1 MSSPVAEAPSAAL
14 WRLRLTVKNG
24 PDAGK
29 SCTVDRDVVIVGKMP
44 DCDLV
49 LTDPTV
55 SRRHLRIARDG
66 ADRWI
71 VADLGSTNGTFVRGA
86 RIHEAPIEAGAVLR
100 AGEVDLAFLPE
111 RQELDI
117 PLWPEDRLGPL
128 IGRSPAMRRL
138 FALVVRTAKTEATLL
153 IEGETGTGKGLVAK
167 TIHHESL
174 RQKAPYVVVDCGAVQ
189 RQLVESELFGH
200 EKGAFTGAYQKR
212 AGAFEIASGGTIF
225 IDELAELPLDLQ
237 PKLLRVL
244 DAREVRR
251 IGSTAT
257 VPVDIR
263 VICASRR
270 DLSREVERGVFREDL
285 YFRISVIVL
294 RIPPLRE
301 RPEDIPLLVEAFME
315 EISRTR
321 NVRAPRLDAET
332 MDRLTSHDWPGNV
345 RELRNT
351 IERAVLLSTVRAG
364 DKLEIAELSNPAHGS
379 EKRVRAAELAFD
391 PSLSFSESKEVWLER
406 REKAYI
412 EWLLVRNESNISAAA
427 REARMDR
434 KYLHKLIK
442 KHNLDVAG
450 SPILRE

>member
-1 MSSPVAEAPSAAL
+1 MSSPVTEAPSGAL
-14 WRLRLTVKNG
+14 WRLKLTVKNG

-55 SRRHLRIARDG
+55 SRRHLRIARASGDQ
-66 ADRWI
+66 WI

-86 RIHEAPIEAGAVLR
+86 RIHEAPIEAGALLR

-111 RQELDI
+111 REDFVV

-128 IGRSPAMRRL
+128 IGRSQAMRRL
-138 FALVVRTAKTEATLL
+138 FALISRTAKTDATLL

-167 TIHHESL
+167 TVHQESL
-174 RQKAPYVVVDCGAVQ
+174 RQKGPHVVVDCGAVQ

-225 IDELAELPLDLQ
+225 IDELAELGLDLQ

-251 IGSTAT
+251 IGSTS
-257 VPVDIR
+257 PIPIDIR
-263 VICASRR
+263 VVCASRR
-270 DLSREVERGVFREDL
+270 DLSREVEKGVFREDL
-285 YFRISVIVL
+285 FFRVSVIVL

-301 RPEDIPLLVEAFME
+301 RPEDIPLLADTFMK
-315 EISRTR
+315 EIGEMR
-321 NVRAPRLDAET
+321 NVRVPRLDAET
-332 MDRLTSHDWPGNV
+332 LDRLTSHDWPGNV

-351 IERAVLLSTVRAG
+351 IERAVLLSAVRAG
-364 DKLEIAELSNPAHGS
+364 DRLEIAELSPGAHG
-379 EKRVRAAELAFD
+379 KGARGAEMAFD
-391 PSLSFSESKEVWLER
+391 PSLSFSESKDAWLEK
-406 REKAYI
+406 REKTYVR
-412 EWLLVRNESNISAAA
+412 WLLERNENNISAAA

-442 KHNLDVAG
+442 KHGLEGAG
-450 SPILRE
+450 